1 MMSAF
6 NSVLSTVFDVVLAP
20 FGHRQAWFDLLVW
33 PVLAGV
39 VALLVYKRISNQA
52 GIARAKNGIVV
63 NLLEVV
69 LFRNDVVGVLG
80 STARALW
87 QNLLYLGH
95 NIVPMLVMLIPMMA
109 MLVQLVAHY
118 ALDPVPVGSVDLL
131 TVRIDPAMATT
142 VKPTDLRLE
151 LPPGV
156 TLDAPPVRTP
166 DGEVVWRLRAAAE
179 GDHVLR
185 IHAGDRVIEKGIAVG
200 GPPRKV
206 PVMRTKGW
214 EAFLYPA
221 ERVMPA
227 ESPLYSIDL
236 HYPDRPL
243 RFFPDGEGGILAWF
257 FVASLAAGIALKNRF
272 GVTL

>member
-1 MMSAF
+1 MSAF
-6 NSVLSTVFDVVLAP
+6 NAVLSAVFDVVLAP

-33 PVLAGV
+33 PVVAGV

-69 LFRNDVVGVLG
+69 LFRHDVVGVLG
-80 STARALW
+80 STARALG

-95 NIVPMLVMLIPMMA
+95 NVIPMLVMLVPMMA

-118 ALDPVPVGSVDLL
+118 ALDPLPVGSVELL
-131 TVRIDPAMATT
+131 TARLDPSVAA
-142 VKPTDLRLE
+142 VKATDLRLE

-156 TLDAPPVRTP
+156 ALDAPPVRTP
-166 DGEVVWRLRAAAE
+166 DGEVVWRLKGETA

-185 IHAGDRVIEKGIAVG
+185 IHAGDRVIEKGMAVG

-206 PVMRTKGW
+206 PVVRTKGW
-214 EAFLYPA
+214 EGFLHPA
-221 ERVMPA
+221 EPGMPA
-227 ESPLYSIDL
+227 DSPLYSVSL
-236 HYPDRPL
+236 RYPTRPL
-243 RFFPDGEGGILAWF
+243 AFFPDGDGGILLWF
-257 FVASLAAGIALKNRF
+257 FAASLAAGFALKNRF
-272 GVTL
+272 GVTF